1 MHDDTT
7 HQTCLLH
14 PEGSRLVMNL
24 KRMKRAVIGP
34 GLMVQKL
41 LIRFLFFFG
50 FFSVHLRI
58 SVVVDLFPPSCCA
71 RLEKIV
77 FVQRAI
83 IYANEPFDLHAL
95 SGT

>member
-14 PEGSRLVMNL
+14 PEGSRFLVMNL
-24 KRMKRAVIGP
+24 KRVKRAVIGP

-41 LIRFLFFFG
+41 LIRFLFF
-50 FFSVHLRI
+50 SVHLRI
-58 SVVVDLFPPSCCA
+58 SVVVDLFSSPFCA